1 VISRAARD
9 IEMLAGTMQVED
21 FNGTSNIDD
30 ADSLVRHLRTV
41 RQGPYGSFILCH
53 SSKEPSLWI
62 MINCAV
68 AYVHYMPDIE
78 GGHAGFQPTGMTPKL
93 CDDNVQ
99 FVLTD
104 GSVGSGVTMPAST
117 LVSTDAAYAAAV
129 EFFGN
134 PGLPPSIHW
143 LEL

>member
-1 VISRAARD
+1 
-9 IEMLAGTMQVED
+9 MQVED

-30 ADSLVRHLRTV
+30 ADSLVGHLRTV

-53 SSKEPSLWI
+53 SRKEPSLWI
-62 MINCAV
+62 MINSAV

-104 GSVGSGVTMPAST
+104 GSEGNGAVMPAST
-117 LVSTDAAYAAAV
+117 LVSTEVAYVAAV
-129 EFFGN
+129 EFFN
-134 PGLPPSIHW
+134 DPALPPCINW